1 MSDISELE
9 TRITTALE
17 RIGAGIDTLTPAKPD
32 QSDEVA
38 RLSAALEDERIVN
51 AQLEERVKA
60 IKEKQDST
68 VQVLSAEVE
77 RLTALLASEEKAL
90 AKLRQVNADLRHNND
105 ALREAANQGVVE
117 PHLINKSM
125 MAELEG
131 LRAAQTADR
140 TELNAV
146 LGELNSLIS
155 KAETQQVEAAQTQ
168 ENMDA

>member
-17 RIGAGIDTLTPAKPD
+17 RISAGVDALAPAKPD

-38 RLSAALEDERIVN
+38 RLNTALEDERTVN

-68 VQVLSAEVE
+68 VQALAGEVD
-77 RLTALLASEEKAL
+77 RLTDLLAAEEKSL
-90 AKLRQVNADLRHNND
+90 AKLRQVNSDLRANND
-105 ALREAANQGVVE
+105 ALREAASAGVVE

-131 LRAAQTADR
+131 LRAAQGADR

-146 LGELNSLIS
+146 LGELNGLI
-155 KAETQQVEAAQTQ
+155 AQAQTASQ
-168 ENMDA
+168 PQAEENVDA